1 MKFNISQKLD
11 KIQLQN
17 SYLKNILLVRI
28 GASLSMRKIN
38 LKEKIKNLRRYSSKK
53 MTSLK
58 ITIHC

>member
-38 LKEKIKNLRRYSSKK
+38 LKEKKNLRRYSSKK